1 MKFKLF
7 DTMYTNEM
15 LLSILPFDTGYL
27 LKDDTDE
34 ATDMPCEY
42 SVMIAMI
49 LRGIDAAMH
58 PHKEFVEP
66 PSN

>member
-1 MKFKLF
+1 
-7 DTMYTNEM
+7 
-15 LLSILPFDTGYL
+15 
-27 LKDDTDE
+27 
-34 ATDMPCEY
+34 
-42 SVMIAMI
+42 MIAMI